1 MFIFWDSLNKT
12 YFIMTHH
19 YSALKPIFLTIK
31 MKIQLK
37 FTKNILDALPGII
50 PGGISVEDF
59 SAIVKTNDHESK
71 EILENF
77 FKMGIGSKQNERYYF
92 EESDKLKT
100 AIMLIENGFPLDEIA
115 IALNWRDFEGLTAEI
130 LESKNFA
137 IIKNL
142 ILTKPRMEIDVI
154 RIRLGVAM
162 LIDCKHWKKYD
173 SSSLSTAVKKQVER
187 TKHYISKTPGAIAV
201 PVIVTL
207 YHDKIDFIDRVPIVP
222 IFQFSS
228 FVDEFY
234 GHLEDMN
241 TIES

>member
-1 MFIFWDSLNKT
+1 
-12 YFIMTHH
+12 
-19 YSALKPIFLTIK
+19 

-37 FTKNILDALPGII
+37 FSKNMLKALSGII
-50 PGGISVEDF
+50 PGGISIQDF
-59 SAIVKTNDHESK
+59 SAITKTDSK
-71 EILENF
+71 ESFTILETF
-77 FKMGIGSKQNERYYF
+77 FKKGIGTKQEDKYYF
-92 EESDKLKT
+92 EDSDRLKT

-115 IALNWRDFEGLTAEI
+115 IVLTWKDFEGLTAEI
-130 LESKNFA
+130 LKEKNFA

-154 RIRLGVAM
+154 GIRLGVAM
-162 LIDCKHWKKYD
+162 LIDCKHWKRN
-173 SSSLSTAVKKQVER
+173 STSALTETVRKQVER

-207 YHDKIDFIDRVPIVP
+207 FQDKIDFIDRVPIVP

-234 GHLEDMN
+234 GNLEEMKI
-241 TIES
+241 IETS

>member
-1 MFIFWDSLNKT
+1 ME
-12 YFIMTHH
+12 
-19 YSALKPIFLTIK
+19 
-31 MKIQLK
+31 
-37 FTKNILDALPGII
+37 FTKNMLRSLSGII

-59 SAIVKTNDHESK
+59 SAITKTNDEESRK
-71 EILENF
+71 ILETF
-77 FKMGIGSKQNERYYF
+77 LKSDIGSKQEEKYYF
-92 EESDKLKT
+92 EDADKLKT
-100 AIMLIENGFPLDEIA
+100 AIMFIENGLPLDEVA

-130 LESKNFA
+130 LRVKNFA

-154 RIRLGVAM
+154 GIRLGVAM
-162 LIDCKHWKKYD
+162 LIDCKHWKRY
-173 SSSLSTAVKKQVER
+173 STSALSMAVKKQVER

-207 YHDKIDFIDRVPIVP
+207 YQDKIDFIDRVPIVP

-234 GHLEDMN
+234 GNLEEMK
-241 TIES
+241 TIENN

>member
-1 MFIFWDSLNKT
+1 
-12 YFIMTHH
+12 
-19 YSALKPIFLTIK
+19 

-37 FTKNILDALPGII
+37 FSKNMLKALSGII
-50 PGGISVEDF
+50 PGGISVQDF
-59 SAIVKTNDHESK
+59 SAITKTDSK
-71 EILENF
+71 ESFTILETF
-77 FKMGIGSKQNERYYF
+77 SKKGIGTKQEDKYYF
-92 EESDKLKT
+92 EDSDRLKT

-115 IALNWRDFEGLTAEI
+115 IVLTWKDFEGLTAEI
-130 LESKNFA
+130 LKEKNFA

-154 RIRLGVAM
+154 GIRLGVAM
-162 LIDCKHWKKYD
+162 LIDCKHWKRD
-173 SSSLSTAVKKQVER
+173 STTALTETVRKQVER

-207 YHDKIDFIDRVPIVP
+207 FQDKIDFIDRVPIVP

-234 GHLEDMN
+234 GNLEEMKI
-241 TIES
+241 IETS

>member
-1 MFIFWDSLNKT
+1 
-12 YFIMTHH
+12 
-19 YSALKPIFLTIK
+19 

-37 FTKNILDALPGII
+37 FSKNMLKALSGII
-50 PGGISVEDF
+50 PGGISIQDF
-59 SAIVKTNDHESK
+59 SALTKTDSK
-71 EILENF
+71 ESFTILETF
-77 FKMGIGSKQNERYYF
+77 FKKGIGTKQEDKYYF
-92 EESDKLKT
+92 EDSDRLKT

-115 IALNWRDFEGLTAEI
+115 IVLTWKDFEGLTAEI
-130 LESKNFA
+130 LKEKNFA

-154 RIRLGVAM
+154 GIRLGVAM
-162 LIDCKHWKKYD
+162 LIDCKHWKRN
-173 SSSLSTAVKKQVER
+173 STSALTETVRKQVER

-207 YHDKIDFIDRVPIVP
+207 FQDKIDFIDRVPIVP

-234 GHLEDMN
+234 GNLEEMKI
-241 TIES
+241 IETS